1 MPKGGNMNDRAYAK
15 VQTQQKTLTGSSP
28 GSRLLQRTC
37 ACGQHTIAGG
47 ECSACRNQRSTLH
60 RSQRAFEPPS
70 ASAAAQGNS
79 PVRENVSS
87 SNTAINTVPRFG
99 HDFSQ
104 IPVYSS
110 HPPLL
115 QTKLTVNQPGDVYE
129 QEADQVA
136 EQVMRMADPN
146 SPLSD
151 DEDERKASLM
161 RKQSGEPEAYV
172 ATYAPPIV
180 HDVLSSG
187 GGQPLDATT
196 RAFMEPRFGYD
207 FSRVRVHTEARAA
220 ESAKAVNALAYTVGR
235 DVVFGAEQ
243 YTPGTEEGKRL
254 VAHELTHV
262 IQQQGAKEAMQEN
275 LVVGQPDDEY
285 EREAEISSTRMIK
298 GYQTEQM
305 PIDKQVGVARVQRKN
320 KRRPEE
326 RFFPHQVFLG
336 SGLSGRHNEKNKLRL
351 WFHLQPESWQ
361 ADAKNGSSPILVST
375 YYRIIDKSKP
385 TFLVDVA
392 PLTPQEQDVEKLLRE
407 TLGKEI
413 KITTIR
419 NFVDKNFEQLETA
432 DVNLS
437 GS

>member
-1 MPKGGNMNDRAYAK
+1 MESPKNGGSFIWLRGVSENGRLCNKVKIEHCLVYILMRYEGIPKGGNMNDRAYAK

-70 ASAAAQGNS
+70 ASAA
-79 PVRENVSS
+79 
-87 SNTAINTVPRFG
+87 
-99 HDFSQ
+99 
-104 IPVYSS
+104 
-110 HPPLL
+110 
-115 QTKLTVNQPGDVYE
+115 
-129 QEADQVA
+129 

-151 DEDERKASLM
+151 DEDERKAYLM

-172 ATYAPPIV
+172 ATYAAPIV

-220 ESAKAVNALAYTVGR
+220 ESAKAVNALAYTVGS
-235 DVVFGAEQ
+235 DVVFGAEH

>member
-1 MPKGGNMNDRAYAK
+1 MESPKNGGSFIWLRGVSENGRLCNKVKIEHCLVYILMRYEGIPKGGNMNDRAYAK

-151 DEDERKASLM
+151 DEDER
-161 RKQSGEPEAYV
+161 
-172 ATYAPPIV
+172 
-180 HDVLSSG
+180 
-187 GGQPLDATT
+187 
-196 RAFMEPRFGYD
+196 
-207 FSRVRVHTEARAA
+207 
-220 ESAKAVNALAYTVGR
+220 
-235 DVVFGAEQ
+235 
-243 YTPGTEEGKRL
+243 
-254 VAHELTHV
+254 
-262 IQQQGAKEAMQEN
+262 
-275 LVVGQPDDEY
+275 
-285 EREAEISSTRMIK
+285 EAEISSTRMIK

-305 PIDKQVGVARVQRKN
+305 PIDRQVGVARVQRKN